1 MIRPSRTTT
10 RLADGFTLMEM
21 LVTVTII
28 GILAT
33 IALPRINV
41 SRSEAESAMVGLGTA
56 LQAAQREGIARQ
68 HDVLV
73 TFDAPAGMVRVIFD
87 ANNNGTLDAG
97 ERSRGIPLGTQVV
110 FGRASA
116 PARPFGTSLVN
127 FPVGTSGLPTLVFHR
142 SGSANFAGGFYLTS
156 IRAQAGDPKNQSDTR
171 AVEIVRATG
180 RVEWLRYIDNTWQQ
194 GF

>member
-1 MIRPSRTTT
+1 MTLPPNNAGRHQ
-10 RLADGFTLMEM
+10 GFTLMEM

-41 SRSEAESAMVGLGTA
+41 SRTEAESAMIGLGTA

-73 TFDAPAGMVRVIFD
+73 TFDEPAATVRMIFD
-87 ANNNGTLDAG
+87 ANNNGSLDAG
-97 ERSRGIPLGTQVV
+97 ERSRAIPLGNQVV
-110 FGRASA
+110 FGRAAA
-116 PARPFGTSLVN
+116 PALPFGAALVN
-127 FPVGTSGLPTLVFHR
+127 FPVGTTGLPTLVFHR
-142 SGSANFAGGFYLTS
+142 NGSANFAGGFYLTS
-156 IRAQAGDPKNQSDTR
+156 VRAQAGDPNNQSDTR
-171 AVEIVRATG
+171 AVGVVRATG
-180 RVEWLRYIDNTWQQ
+180 RVEWMRYIDNAWRR

>member
-1 MIRPSRTTT
+1 MIRPSHTTT
-10 RLADGFTLMEM
+10 SSAGGFTLMEM

-73 TFDAPAGMVRVIFD
+73 TFDEVAGTVRVIFD
-87 ANNNGTLDAG
+87 ANNNGSLDAG
-97 ERSRGIPLGTQVV
+97 ERSRAIPLGEQVV
-110 FGRASA
+110 FGRATAS
-116 PARPFGTSLVN
+116 ARPFGTALVN

-142 SGSANFAGGFYLTS
+142 NGSANFAGGFYLTS
-156 IRAQAGDPKNQSDTR
+156 VRAQAGDPNNQSDTR

-180 RVEWLRYIDNTWQQ
+180 RVEWLRYIGNAWQR

>member
-1 MIRPSRTTT
+1 MTAPPNNDG
-10 RLADGFTLMEM
+10 RLEGFTLMEM

-41 SRSEAESAMVGLGTA
+41 SRTEAESAMIGLGTA

-73 TFDAPAGMVRVIFD
+73 TFDEPAGTVRMIFD
-87 ANNNGTLDAG
+87 ANNNGSLDAG
-97 ERSRGIPLGTQVV
+97 ERSRAIPLGNQVV
-110 FGRASA
+110 FGRAAA
-116 PARPFGTSLVN
+116 PALPFGVALVN
-127 FPVGTSGLPTLVFHR
+127 FPVGTTGLPTLVFHR
-142 SGSANFAGGFYLTS
+142 NGSANFAGGFYLTS
-156 IRAQAGDPKNQSDTR
+156 VRAQAGDPNNQSDTR
-171 AVEIVRATG
+171 AVGVVRATG
-180 RVEWLRYIDNTWQQ
+180 RVEWMRYIDNAWRR